1 MRDVMKEL
9 KESKEY
15 LEAHYPKS
23 VRERIALIQKVQ
35 KDLDLKN
42 KKAEKVKQSEL
53 LSITPNIGY
62 QLKTSPESRHYCF
75 TASNYRNI
83 KPIKNGIRLR
93 SHH

>member
-1 MRDVMKEL
+1 MKEL

-53 LSITPNIGY
+53 LSITPNTLIRY

-83 KPIKNGIRLR
+83 KPIKNGKWL
-93 SHH
+93 HH